1 MKPGTRVR
9 IKGLVKASK
18 HNGKTGLVTKASA
31 PGNGR
36 RVGVKLQDGSGA
48 VLAIKI
54 ENLDKLEES
63 PAAKTP
69 KATTPKTKTT
79 ATAPTLPKERTLKRD
94 NALLRE
100 FDGNPDP
107 NVLVLYYHFG
117 DRAFDCF
124 NASEYNVQMLRYYEK
139 GLSVKLIVPRK
150 IGNNEYFLVGLQ
162 HAQHDKNTLCE
173 VAFNC
178 GRSFAGITML
188 VKKRCFACHKPLS
201 SDSNNNNNNNNN
213 GRNDN
218 GNALSFCCE
227 RCLCVCFC
235 DDPVCLDRHAS
246 VRSGHKDLCKK
257 IDLTKIVVEKEC
269 VQLLL

>member
-201 SDSNNNNNNNNN
+201 SDSNNNNNNNNERETATTTTTKSPATGATTAVPTTTRTTTTTN
-213 GRNDN
+213 EPSSSRPLRRNPR
-218 GNALSFCCE
+218 GNAPMPRMPPS
-227 RCLCVCFC
+227 
-235 DDPVCLDRHAS
+235 AWA
-246 VRSGHKDLCKK
+246 G
-257 IDLTKIVVEKEC
+257 I
-269 VQLLL
+269 